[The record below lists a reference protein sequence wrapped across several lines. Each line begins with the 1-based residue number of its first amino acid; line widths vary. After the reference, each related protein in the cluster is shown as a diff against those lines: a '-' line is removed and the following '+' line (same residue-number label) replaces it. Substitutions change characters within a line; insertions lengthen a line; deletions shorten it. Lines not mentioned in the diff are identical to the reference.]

1 MKVSVSWGEKRHQ
14 KEEDT
19 SIWLPVVISTV
30 KTKERIM
37 GRNNRGDL
45 IQIEQVREDL
55 SETETQKIT
64 RY

>member
-1 MKVSVSWGEKRHQ
+1 MV
-14 KEEDT
+14 
-19 SIWLPVVISTV
+19 
-30 KTKERIM
+30 

-64 RY
+64 RH